1 MNPTESETRIPTH
14 RLYPHSTIL
23 EILRRVEGGE
33 SLSKVCESPGM
44 PHRVTVHQW
53 IAEDAE
59 LATQYSRAVQIAVAK
74 KYAR

>member
-1 MNPTESETRIPTH
+1 MNPVETETRTPAH
-14 RLYPHSTIL
+14 RLYPHSVIL

-44 PHRVTVHQW
+44 PHRVTVHEW
-53 IAEDAE
+53 IASDAE

-74 KYAR
+74 RYAR